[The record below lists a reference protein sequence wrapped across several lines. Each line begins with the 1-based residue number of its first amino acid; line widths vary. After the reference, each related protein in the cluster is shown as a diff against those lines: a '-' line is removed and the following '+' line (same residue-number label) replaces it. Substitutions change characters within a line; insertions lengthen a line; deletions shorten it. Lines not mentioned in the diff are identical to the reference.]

1 MTTTIALGVPYKDAF
16 SIHNTKVVLDAV
28 RQRFPDWV
36 DRCEPY
42 VNVLTLRAWNQRGY
56 RVKKGEKAIRVFTK
70 APVTETDPKTGE
82 KKVVG
87 ARPATAFVFALPQV
101 EKREAFPARTR
112 GPSPAPTS
120 AGSSASSPG
129 TPGIPTPKASTSAT
143 SGTTSASSMP

>member
-1 MTTTIALGVPYKDAF
+1 MTQTVMLGVPYKDAF
-16 SIHNTKVVLDAV
+16 SVHNTKVVLDAV
-28 RQRFPDWV
+28 RVRFPDWV

-82 KKVVG
+82 KRVVG
-87 ARPATAFVFALPQV
+87 ARPASAHVFALSQV
-101 EKREAFPARTR
+101 EKRDAFPAGPR
-112 GPSPAPTS
+112 GPTPAPAT
-120 AGSSASSPG
+120 PG
-129 TPGIPTPKASTSAT
+129 TPTPRASTSGT